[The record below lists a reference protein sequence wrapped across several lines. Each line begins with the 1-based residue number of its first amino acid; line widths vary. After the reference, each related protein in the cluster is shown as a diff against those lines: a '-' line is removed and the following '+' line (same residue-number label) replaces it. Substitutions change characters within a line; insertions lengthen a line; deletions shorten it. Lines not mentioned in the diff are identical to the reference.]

1 MGVSI
6 FLRTSG
12 FAIVLAWGVCKNW
25 RVCIFLRAVCKKIRA
40 SVKTSVKMSN
50 ATLKRLGSR
59 RPRLKTPIFTM
70 KNEHVFVQTFYA
82 RL

>member
-6 FLRTSG
+6 FYALV
-12 FAIVLAWGVCKNW
+12 VLPLFWLGASVKIGESVFFYAQS
-25 RVCIFLRAVCKKIRA
+25 VKKIRA

-70 KNEHVFVQTFYA
+70 KNEHFLQTFYA